1 MSAVVADVFRIAGSP
16 REKADTVSG
25 KKADERMTDL
35 PPVGVVLEKTV
46 PAVAGEF
53 DQAIPL
59 DDLLDAMTEY
69 SAQVADFLLEL
80 RARCEPIG

>member
-1 MSAVVADVFRIAGSP
+1 
-16 REKADTVSG
+16 
-25 KKADERMTDL
+25 
-35 PPVGVVLEKTV
+35 VVLEKTV